1 MKTTTNIY
9 AVCPD
14 RRALLDAKTIAKAR
28 QIVREKYPDALHIER
43 ETVKKDTSKKTYRV

>member
-14 RRALLDAKTIAKAR
+14 RRALLDARTITAAR
-28 QIVREKYPDALHIER
+28 QIVRNKYPDALRIER
-43 ETVKKDTSKKTYRV
+43 ETVKKEISKKTYRV